1 MYPLLPRTQ
10 IYLQYFYSFQL
21 VQHRITSV
29 LIQLERV
36 TKCINYICI
45 KSSLIGLGDSDW
57 PSLPLLFAH
66 LLPNTIHASSL
77 AAVHGFLSKLLK
89 QQRTWRIPMHTC
101 FVYSILV
108 GEKAGQEQFFLF
120 HHLYLDHSHVWI
132 LRQLTIPFL
141 FLSSRYPHSIVA
153 SKLGNL

>member
-89 QQRTWRIPMHTC
+89 QQRTWRIPMHVL
-101 FVYSILV
+101 FILFWW
-108 GEKAGQEQFFLF
+108 GEKQDRSSFFYF
-120 HHLYLDHSHVWI
+120 MIYIWI
-132 LRQLTIPFL
+132 IPMYGYFINSQSPFFFCQVDIPTVL
-141 FLSSRYPHSIVA
+141 
-153 SKLGNL
+153 